1 MCAVLLTIGGRRP
14 PLQHETKKLDA
25 FDITDRCYTIVPL
38 KLDFAAHKKGEWPSR
53 RRLGRVENGLL
64 SAPWPAEPKEQT
76 AAHRRCL
83 RLVEPTD
90 RRDALCPSTKIQKQA
105 AFGLTASS

>member
-1 MCAVLLTIGGRRP
+1 MCAVLLPIGGRRP

-53 RRLGRVENGLL
+53 PCGEWSTFRTLASRTKGADRSTQAVPPARRAYG
-64 SAPWPAEPKEQT
+64 SA
-76 AAHRRCL
+76 RRAVPL
-83 RLVEPTD
+83 Y
-90 RRDALCPSTKIQKQA
+90 
-105 AFGLTASS
+105 